1 MAVRRTRTVEI
12 SGTRCRQL
20 VRERRRRRIA
30 EERGEPKDL
39 PDRVIMATNR
49 AGGRRA
55 GATLGLLG
63 RDLEFRINPLLS
75 FLVM

>member
-1 MAVRRTRTVEI
+1 MAVRRARTVEI
-12 SGTRCRQL
+12 SRTRCRQL

-30 EERGEPKDL
+30 EKRGETKDL

-55 GATLGLLG
+55 GATLDLLG

>member
-1 MAVRRTRTVEI
+1 
-12 SGTRCRQL
+12 
-20 VRERRRRRIA
+20 
-30 EERGEPKDL
+30 
-39 PDRVIMATNR
+39 MATNR